1 MKYVIYK
8 IVEFRYY
15 DEHNEFQQRYVL
27 EEVSIDNRLMFDSIE
42 QAMQEIEKNKEQF
55 KDCNLTILL
64 VI

>member
-27 EEVSIDNRLMFDSIE
+27 EEVSIDNRFMFDSVE
-42 QAMQEIEKNKEQF
+42 QAMQEIEKNKEEF
-55 KDCNLTILL
+55 KDYNLTILL